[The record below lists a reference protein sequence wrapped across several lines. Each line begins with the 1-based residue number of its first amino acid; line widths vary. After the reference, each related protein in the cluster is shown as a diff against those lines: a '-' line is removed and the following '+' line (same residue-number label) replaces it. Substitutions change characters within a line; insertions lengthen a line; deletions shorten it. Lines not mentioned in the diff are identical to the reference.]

1 MCPKPQQLKSTD
13 GIHTLE
19 FYLVYQRTSNVINSA
34 HNGANNQTFLFLC
47 AILGLQKSH
56 QNKTI
61 RVVKIFFGSTTEI
74 THLLQVITALS
85 YVVRTYSPLRSV

>member
-19 FYLVYQRTSNVINSA
+19 FYPVYQRTS
-34 HNGANNQTFLFLC
+34 
-47 AILGLQKSH
+47 GLQMGSIQLTTEPIIRHFYSSVQYWVCKKSH

-74 THLLQVITALS
+74 NHLLQVITARS
-85 YVVRTYSPLRSV
+85 YVVRTLRSV